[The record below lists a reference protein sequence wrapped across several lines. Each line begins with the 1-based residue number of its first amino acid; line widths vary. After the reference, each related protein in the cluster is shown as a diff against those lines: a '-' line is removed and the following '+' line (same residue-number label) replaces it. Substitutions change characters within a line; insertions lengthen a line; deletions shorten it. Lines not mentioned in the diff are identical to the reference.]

1 MRILLLGGRGVFG
14 TEFFN
19 LCKKNKIL
27 IKSPKSTELNIVK
40 IEKVKKFIQK
50 YKPTHIVNSAVFMGI
65 DPCHDNYKKAFEVNA
80 LSVLN
85 LSKICNENNIIFIQ
99 TSTHAVFDGNKSKPY
114 NESDQPLQNNVYGAT
129 KYSAESF
136 TSSICKKFYIVRFPT
151 MYGKRRNKVK
161 GFVDKM
167 LIKLKKDEKILVAKD
182 KMDSVSYAKDLSEC
196 LINILKKKFTY
207 GIYHIQNHGFIS
219 YYEFIKYLRKK
230 VKSKSKVIPVK
241 DSYFK
246 SKNFKPLKTSIT
258 SIKLKKLRGWKE
270 ALKDYLQ
277 SERII

>member
-19 LCKKNKIL
+19 LCKKYKIL
-27 IKSPKSTELNIVK
+27 IKAPKSKELDIINIK
-40 IEKVKKFIQK
+40 KVKKFIQK
-50 YKPTHIVNSAVFMGI
+50 YKPTHIINAAVFMGI
-65 DPCHDNYKKAFEVNA
+65 DPCHDNFKKAFEVNA

-85 LSKICNENNIIFIQ
+85 LCKICEEKNITFVQ
-99 TSTHAVFDGNKSKPY
+99 TSSHAVFDGNKSKPY
-114 NESDQPLQNNVYGAT
+114 TESDQPLQNNVYGAT

-136 TSSICKKFYIVRFPT
+136 TSSICKKFYIARFPT
-151 MYGKRRNKVK
+151 MYGNRRNKVR

-167 LIKLKKDEKILVAKD
+167 LIKLKKNEKIFVAKD
-182 KMDSVSYAKDLSEC
+182 KMDSVSYAKDLSKC
-196 LINILKKKFTY
+196 LLNILKKKLTY
-207 GIYHIQNHGFIS
+207 GTYHIQNHGFIS
-219 YYEFIKYLRKK
+219 YYEFIIYLKK
-230 VKSKSKVIPVK
+230 KIKSKSKIISVK

-246 SKNFKPLKTSIT
+246 SKNFKPLRTSIT

-270 ALKDYLQ
+270 ALGDYLQ

>member
-27 IKSPKSTELNIVK
+27 IKAPKSIELNIVK
-40 IEKVKKFIQK
+40 IEKVKKYIQK

-85 LSKICNENNIIFIQ
+85 LSKICNENNITFIQ

-136 TSSICKKFYIVRFPT
+136 VSSIW
-151 MYGKRRNKVK
+151 N
-161 GFVDKM
+161 
-167 LIKLKKDEKILVAKD
+167 IKLTFTIISKHTSVTGLSKIIKSLCIVQWCI
-182 KMDSVSYAKDLSEC
+182 YFE
-196 LINILKKKFTY
+196 LIS
-207 GIYHIQNHGFIS
+207 H
-219 YYEFIKYLRKK
+219 
-230 VKSKSKVIPVK
+230 VIIHFFCIWV
-241 DSYFK
+241 
-246 SKNFKPLKTSIT
+246 I
-258 SIKLKKLRGWKE
+258 R
-270 ALKDYLQ
+270 
-277 SERII
+277 